1 MKRIILL
8 SLVAVIAMSFKSETK
23 ILQTQLIVTVLD
35 DLGTI
40 QEGASVK
47 LFKTVDDYNSG
58 ENQVL
63 ETHFTSKRGK
73 TRFVGLEPI
82 AYFVEVKNG
91 KKDNALGGEKTEA
104 LDEGKINKINVII
117 SE

>member
-1 MKRIILL
+1 MRKIILL
-8 SLVAVIAMSFKSETK
+8 GIVAFIAMSFKGETT

-47 LFKTVDDYNSG
+47 LFKTVEDYNSG

-63 ETHFTSKRGK
+63 ETQLTSKKGK
-73 TRFVGLEPI
+73 TRFVGLEGI

-91 KKDNALGGEKTEA
+91 KKDNSLGGEKTEP